1 MNLLLQAD
9 QVPPVVASGSD
20 AMSKLAASGP
30 IGAVCVLLVL
40 AVVYLWIDA
49 RTERKEA
56 AKEIKELTARVATAD
71 SAKAL
76 AIIEVNDR
84 HNRLLAETTTRA
96 NAELAAAKE
105 AHLRATNE
113 LHAARVADVNL
124 SNQQMVQIVQSCTSA
139 LTANSSSLETSA
151 QALAELREGIRDLS
165 EETRAAR
172 VRWIAAHKG
181 DHSDEHGS

>member
-9 QVPPVVASGSD
+9 QVPPIVVSSGD

-30 IGAVCVLLVL
+30 IGAVCVLLIV

-49 RTERKEA
+49 RSERKES

-76 AIIEVNDR
+76 ALIEANER
-84 HNRLLAETTTRA
+84 HNRLLADTTQRA

-105 AHLRATNE
+105 AHLKAMGE
-113 LHAARVADVNL
+113 LHAARVTDVNL

-139 LTANSSSLETSA
+139 LTANSSSLETSS

-172 VRWIAAHKG
+172 LAMERGTQGRVQR
-181 DHSDEHGS
+181 